1 MKDYYVYV
9 RKRNKISPSKNTVT
23 LRSILKEADTDIRY
37 IQFKS
42 LVYPGSQGH
51 PILMISE

>member
-23 LRSILKEADTDIRY
+23 LRSILKEADIRY